1 MERLADPATLGGLDE
16 NDPQSM
22 AQWMKTMAGEMGEDL
37 DSDMI
42 EEMESAND
50 APTEAQ
56 DESSA

>member
-42 EEMESAND
+42 EEMESANG